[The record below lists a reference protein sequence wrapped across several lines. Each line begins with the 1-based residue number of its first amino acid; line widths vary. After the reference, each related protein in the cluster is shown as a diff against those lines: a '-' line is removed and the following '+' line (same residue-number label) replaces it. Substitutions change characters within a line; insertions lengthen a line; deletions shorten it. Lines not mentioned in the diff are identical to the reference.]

1 MNRVKWILLIGLVVM
16 VMTALSAPAMA
27 VEPDPIRI
35 NIQLRD
41 QDGHLQE
48 GVTVAVWRQNN
59 QWDLCSRQTV
69 TNYKGMASFTI
80 MCAGGGCEGYYAI
93 YVAGTRRG
101 TTPTMECGDGYYK
114 LIYYPPLPY
123 ELIELGP

>member
-1 MNRVKWILLIGLVVM
+1 MKHLKWIVFVGLVL
-16 VMTALSAPAMA
+16 MTLAAQLFAE
-27 VEPDPIRI
+27 EPDPIRI

-93 YVAGTRRG
+93 YVGGARRG
-101 TTPTMECGDGYYK
+101 STPTLECGDGYYK